1 MAVILQPCGNKDART
16 HYDDTVQ
23 FPVSHRS
30 IKHLLNDADNDTLED
45 TYPDG
50 MLMIWGVTPNN
61 RSKWEKVESGD
72 ITLFAKSGAI
82 FASAVAT
89 YKIHNKALAEKLWG
103 FDAKGNTWECIYF
116 VAELQAQN
124 IPYIELNRVVPYK
137 DNFVIQGFMVL
148 DEIKSQNVTDKFD
161 LASET
166 YYPEVSSK
174 TVAQF
179 QTGGDPSKTAAV
191 TIRKEQAMLRRI
203 LFGNRPKGVC
213 CICRQQFP
221 VSFLWA
227 AHLKKRSLCS
237 TNEKLDLRNIAAPMC
252 KFGCDELYEKGYI
265 GVQHGK
271 IVGTMRGSLT
281 PTIKNYISDI
291 IGNDCLAWSQ
301 DSKPYFDWHY
311 DWHQSK
317 LFTKP

>member
-1 MAVILQPCGNKDART
+1 MSVILQPCGNKDART
-16 HYDDTVQ
+16 HYDDTVL
-23 FPVSHRS
+23 FPVSHHS
-30 IKHLLNDADNDTLED
+30 IRHLLTDSDNDALEGI
-45 TYPDG
+45 YPDG
-50 MLMIWGVTPNN
+50 KLMVWGVTPGN
-61 RSKWEKVESGD
+61 RSKWERVEAGD
-72 ITLFAKSGAI
+72 ITLFSKSRAI
-82 FASAVAT
+82 FASAIAT
-89 YKIHNKALAEKLWG
+89 YKVENKALAEKLWG

-116 VAELQAQN
+116 VAELQAQK

-148 DEIKSQNVTDKFD
+148 DEIKSQNVADKFD

-179 QTGGDPSKTAAV
+179 QTGGDPSKTAKV

-237 TNEKLDLRNIAAPMC
+237 TEEKLDLYNIAAPMC

-265 GVQHGK
+265 GVQNGT
-271 IVGTMRGSLT
+271 IVEVERGCTT
-281 PTIKNYISDI
+281 PFIKDYISKV
-291 IGNDCLAWSQ
+291 IGNECKAWSK
-301 DSKPYFDWHY
+301 DSKQYFDWHY
-311 DWHQSK
+311 VWHQDK
-317 LFTKP
+317 VLA